1 MSWSE
6 TCSKQDESVP
16 EEIGFCRESTTSQKE
31 VLGIDRRQKKEQ
43 SQNSSDPHFRSLSY
57 SLSLSFKP
65 FAN

>member
-1 MSWSE
+1 
-6 TCSKQDESVP
+6 
-16 EEIGFCRESTTSQKE
+16 